1 MKKMKK
7 WSVLLVLMLLFSIIL
22 MGCQA
27 PQEVVEEES
36 ANVVTDMLGREVT
49 LPDEINTIATPNV
62 DAFRVILQLG
72 GQDKLIGV
80 PSDMYDSKF
89 SQVDTIEVIA
99 WPKVKEIE
107 KVGGG
112 QPNTEI
118 NIESLIKLNP
128 DVIISW
134 STGSGDAGTQD
145 ADLLQEKTMIPVLC
159 INNFAQ
165 GKSGSLEAVEATYQ
179 MMGQITG
186 QEERAAELVDY
197 YKAEMKTLTSV
208 IEKNNPDPDP
218 ARFYMSGPGTLLSAN
233 NSYLPLKQLG
243 LENVAL
249 EIGEKGGDVT
259 KEQLIAWDP
268 ALIFSH
274 TPSKVHRVKEE
285 EFQDPILSPITAIE
299 DDHVYRLKGT
309 FMGWDIATGLIDSN
323 IIAKAAYPDLFAD
336 VDMEK
341 KGEEILKTFYTTDG
355 LYVPLKEGSD
365 LPSFK

>member
-1 MKKMKK
+1 MKK
-7 WSVLLVLMLLFSIIL
+7 WSILLAFVLLFSITL

-27 PQEVVEEES
+27 ADEGVTEEEGQEEA
-36 ANVVTDMLGREVT
+36 ANIVTDMLGREVE
-49 LPDEINTIATPNV
+49 LPAEVKTIATPNV
-62 DAFRVILQLG
+62 DAYRIILQLG
-72 GQDKLIGV
+72 AQDQLIGV

-99 WPKVKEIE
+99 WPEVKEVE

-134 STGSGDAGTQD
+134 STASGDSGVEA

-165 GKSGSLEAVEATYQ
+165 GKSGSVEAVETAYT
-179 MMGQITG
+179 MMGQVTG
-186 QEERAAELVDY
+186 QEEKAADLVDY
-197 YKAEMKTLTSV
+197 YKSEIKALTSI
-208 IEKNNPDPDP
+208 IEKNSPQP
-218 ARFYMSGPGTLLSAN
+218 ARFYMSGPGTLLGAN

-243 LENVAL
+243 LENVSL

-268 ALIFSH
+268 SLIFTH
-274 TPSKVHRVKEE
+274 TPSKVHRVKDE
-285 EFQDPILSPITAIE
+285 EFEDPILSPISAIE
-299 DDHVYRLKGT
+299 NDQIYHLKGT
-309 FMGWDIATGLIDSN
+309 YMGWDIATGLIDSM

-336 VDMEK
+336 IDMEK
-341 KGEEILKTFYTTDG
+341 KGEAILKTFYQTDG
-355 LYVPLKEGSD
+355 LYAPLKEGSD
-365 LPSFK
+365 LPSFQ

>member
-7 WSVLLVLMLLFSIIL
+7 WSVLLVLMLLFSITL

-99 WPKVKEIE
+99 WPEVKEIE

-128 DVIISW
+128 DVIIS
-134 STGSGDAGTQD
+134 
-145 ADLLQEKTMIPVLC
+145 
-159 INNFAQ
+159 
-165 GKSGSLEAVEATYQ
+165 
-179 MMGQITG
+179 
-186 QEERAAELVDY
+186 
-197 YKAEMKTLTSV
+197 
-208 IEKNNPDPDP
+208 
-218 ARFYMSGPGTLLSAN
+218 
-233 NSYLPLKQLG
+233 
-243 LENVAL
+243 
-249 EIGEKGGDVT
+249 
-259 KEQLIAWDP
+259 
-268 ALIFSH
+268 
-274 TPSKVHRVKEE
+274 
-285 EFQDPILSPITAIE
+285 
-299 DDHVYRLKGT
+299 
-309 FMGWDIATGLIDSN
+309 
-323 IIAKAAYPDLFAD
+323 
-336 VDMEK
+336 
-341 KGEEILKTFYTTDG
+341 
-355 LYVPLKEGSD
+355 
-365 LPSFK
+365 